1 VLSVNRPLRENIKA
15 MSKTTHFGFETV
27 GEDEKARRVGR
38 VFESVATRYDL
49 MNDLMSGGLHRL
61 WKRFAVEL
69 SGVRPGQRVLDIA
82 GGTADLS
89 RLFAKRIGADGAVVL
104 SDINAAMLAV
114 GRDRLLDAGG
124 GSAQAVQCDAERLP
138 FPAHHFDCVSVAFGL
153 RNMTHKERALAEMT
167 RVLRPGGRLLVLEFS
182 HAWKPL
188 QPLYDAYSLRVLPLL
203 GRLIAKD
210 EASYRYLAE
219 SIRMHPDQ
227 ETLKR
232 MIEDAGCV
240 NVEYFNLS
248 AGVVALHRGCKP

>member
-1 VLSVNRPLRENIKA
+1 MP
-15 MSKTTHFGFETV
+15 KTTHFGFETV
-27 GEDEKARRVGR
+27 DEKEKTQRVGR

-82 GGTADLS
+82 GGTADMS
-89 RLFAKRIGADGAVVL
+89 RLFARRIGPEGMVVL
-104 SDINAAMLAV
+104 SDINSAMLAV
-114 GRDRLLDAGG
+114 GRDRLLDTGA
-124 GSAQAVQCDAERLP
+124 AAPAVQCDAEQLP
-138 FPAHHFDCVSVAFGL
+138 FPADHFDCVSVAFGL
-153 RNMTHKERALAEMT
+153 RNMTHKKRALAEMT

-182 HAWKPL
+182 RIWKPL
-188 QPLYDAYSLRVLPLL
+188 QPLYDAYSLKVLPLL
-203 GRLIAKD
+203 GRFVARD
-210 EASYRYLAE
+210 AASYRYLAE

-227 ETLKR
+227 ETLSR

>member
-1 VLSVNRPLRENIKA
+1 MP
-15 MSKTTHFGFETV
+15 KTTHFGFEAV
-27 GEDEKARRVGR
+27 SEDEKTRRVGR
-38 VFESVATRYDL
+38 VFDAVATRYDL

-61 WKRFAVEL
+61 WKRFVVEL

-89 RLFAKRIGADGAVVL
+89 RLFVRRGGEVIL
-104 SDINAAMLAV
+104 SDINGAMLAV
-114 GRDRLLDAGG
+114 GRDRLLDHGAP
-124 GSAQAVQCDAERLP
+124 ARAVQCNAEQLP
-138 FPAHHFDCVSVAFGL
+138 FPADYFDCVSVAFGL
-153 RNMTHKERALAEMT
+153 RNMTHKEQALAEMA

-188 QPLYDAYSLRVLPLL
+188 RPLYDAYSFKVLPLL
-203 GRLIAKD
+203 GKFVAHD
-210 EASYRYLAE
+210 AASYRYLAE

-232 MIEDAGCV
+232 MIEGTGCV

-248 AGVVALHRGCKP
+248 AGIVALHHGIKP